1 MLQLIGENS
10 QPKLE
15 SDVIFKK
22 SLSILLKKSGFEVSV
37 LVSKSLL
44 SKKVS
49 NSISKK
55 SFDIGVENI
64 WSLKKSR
71 CQSRV
76 KFLVLSLSATRT
88 RSRYV
93 KNLTISKRWFFSQPK
108 PPLFSTKMRKSQ
120 QAIRAA
126 AP

>member
-55 SFDIGVENI
+55 SLDISFENI
-64 WSLKKSR
+64 WSQKKSR

-76 KFLVLSLSATRT
+76 KFLVLSLSPT

-93 KNLTISKRWFFSQPK
+93 KHLTTSKRWFFSQPQ
-108 PPLFSTKMRKSQ
+108 PPLFSTKRRKSQ
-120 QAIRAA
+120 QATRAA